1 MQRGQ
6 DFINQLLEMYNRNTN
21 NDKNEIAQKTAEFID
36 ERIGIIS
43 KELGSTEADL
53 ETFKRDAGITDLS
66 SDAQIALTSNAE
78 YEKKQVE
85 NRTQISLVEDLKKY
99 LGHNEYEILPSNV
112 GLKDITLAAQIDRYN
127 EMLIER
133 KRLLRTSTENNPAII
148 NLDTSIRATKANVQA
163 TLEGTLQGLFI
174 TKADLD
180 REAKRYMR
188 RISDAPGQERQYVSI
203 ARQQEIK
210 AGLYL
215 MLLQKREENAIML
228 AATANNAKIIDD
240 AIADVIPVSPKRS
253 IIYLAALCLGIAI
266 PVVVIYLI
274 DLTKFKIEGRA
285 DVEN

>member
-1 MQRGQ
+1 
-6 DFINQLLEMYNRNTN
+6 MYNRNTN

-66 SDAQIALTSNAE
+66 SDAQIALTGNAE

-133 KRLLRTSTENNPAII
+133 KRLLRTSTENNR
-148 NLDTSIRATKANVQA
+148 LSSTW
-163 TLEGTLQGLFI
+163 
-174 TKADLD
+174 
-180 REAKRYMR
+180 
-188 RISDAPGQERQYVSI
+188 
-203 ARQQEIK
+203 
-210 AGLYL
+210 
-215 MLLQKREENAIML
+215 
-228 AATANNAKIIDD
+228 
-240 AIADVIPVSPKRS
+240 IPVFVPRKRMFRLPLKES
-253 IIYLAALCLGIAI
+253 CKDCLSLKLILIGKPNVIC
-266 PVVVIYLI
+266 VVSVMLR
-274 DLTKFKIEGRA
+274 GRSGSM
-285 DVEN
+285 